1 MTALDELGEK
11 TRLQNPNMT
20 ALEWFVWNE
29 RNEPLAEE
37 AAEELAAL
45 RARVEELEDAIAP
58 IAKHH
63 NWLDHEVLEIIE
75 VYEKALDSENRKGV
89 Q

>member
-1 MTALDELGEK
+1 MSALDELGEK

-58 IAKHH
+58 IAKHR
-63 NWLDHEVLEIIE
+63 NWLDHEVLNIIE
-75 VYEKALDSENRKGV
+75 VYERTT
-89 Q
+89 

>member
-45 RARVEELEDAIAP
+45 RARVEELEQ
-58 IAKHH
+58 
-63 NWLDHEVLEIIE
+63 
-75 VYEKALDSENRKGV
+75 ALDKVKRKA
-89 Q
+89 